1 MNTAQLEA
9 DVKELFSLGAHLG
22 HKKNRLH
29 PKARKFVYQILNG
42 VSIIDLTK
50 TVDTLA
56 KARTFLI
63 AQAKEEKNMLVVVT
77 KKIIS
82 PYVAELCTIHSIPYI
97 TSKWLPGLLTN
108 FETIIKN
115 VKKLQTLKDE
125 KERGEWERF
134 VKHERIKLDKQL
146 VRLERFYGGLLNLS
160 KRPDVIFLV
169 DSRKEKNALNEAK
182 QNGIPVVGVIDTNS
196 DPDQLSYPI
205 VVNDDSSV
213 VLQKVLSDLINAY
226 AGGRGKKEQPTI
238 VS

>member
-1 MNTAQLEA
+1 MKTAQLEA
-9 DVKELFSLGAHLG
+9 DVKELFALGAHLG

-56 KARTFLI
+56 KAKTFLA
-63 AQAKEEKNMLVVVT
+63 AQAKEDKTMLVVVT

-82 PYVAELCTIHSIPYI
+82 PYVEELCNTHSLPYI

-125 KERGEWERF
+125 KERGEWEKF

-146 VRLERFYGGLLNLS
+146 MRLERFYGGLLNLL

-182 QNGIPVVGVIDTNS
+182 QNVIPVVGIIDTNS

-205 VVNDDSSV
+205 VVNDDSSA
-213 VLQKVLSDLINAY
+213 VLQKVFSDLINAY
-226 AGGRGKKEQPTI
+226 VGGRKSK
-238 VS
+238 S